1 MGGADFTAIDRRL
14 TLVLDSLS
22 DELSAAERRE
32 VEEFIDVGEY
42 GVALET
48 LSALLV
54 EERKRISPVTFAEI
68 VELADLMG
76 IREATITDGL
86 RRRVIP
92 K

>member
-1 MGGADFTAIDRRL
+1 MGEADFTAIEQRF
-14 TLVLDSLS
+14 TLVLDALS
-22 DELSAAERRE
+22 GELSAAERRE

-54 EERKRISPVTFAEI
+54 EERKRVSPATFAEI
-68 VELADLMG
+68 VELADSMG
-76 IREATITDGL
+76 IRATTITDGL

-92 K
+92 G